1 MGIKKNILKEVQDIK
16 KNLQV
21 FTNESQTKI
30 KKYEEIVEYLKDVKI
45 NVSSI
50 KPIINDKG
58 TVNVEITYSIPK
70 QIIEFDDENNI
81 VANKIFKAINMLNLI
96 SFEDMEKIGL
106 MLEKTK
112 MQNRR

>member
-1 MGIKKNILKEVQDIK
+1 MGIKKDILEEVQDIK

-30 KKYEEIVEYLKDVKI
+30 KKYEEIMEYLKDVKI

-106 MLEKTK
+106 MLEKAK

>member
-1 MGIKKNILKEVQDIK
+1 MGIKKDILEEVQDIK

-30 KKYEEIVEYLKDVKI
+30 KKYDEIMEYLKDVKI
-45 NVSSI
+45 NVSNI

-106 MLEKTK
+106 MLEKAK

>member
-1 MGIKKNILKEVQDIK
+1 MGIKKDILEEVQDIK

-30 KKYEEIVEYLKDVKI
+30 KKYDEIMEYLKDVKI
-45 NVSSI
+45 NVSNI

-58 TVNVEITYSIPK
+58 TINVEITYSIPK

-106 MLEKTK
+106 MLEKAK